1 MTPKREKKESSD
13 SIPNSESTDEKTKS
27 KEAKKRKTESSS
39 SDPVKK
45 AKIKEHNFLD
55 TITIVPDH
63 KKKQKEEKERKKKAQ
78 QQLEKEKKIRQEL
91 EHQKKME
98 TIKAERMRSNSDA
111 GNNPPLGEKRD
122 RRDSLIQ
129 SSTILAPEKKRPK
142 TEQPVSQVK
151 PPLSPVRSPKP
162 IATQSTPPTVI
173 ETPAPPTTPKL
184 FIPNV
189 PPVTPK
195 SEKPVTQEKTK
206 KTEPPT
212 VVVQSAKKTP
222 GTPVQTAT
230 PTTQPKTEPVKKSP
244 FKPKRAWLTEVA
256 QAALDTRSGFCKFYT
271 SFNWLGTV
279 IAG

>member
-27 KEAKKRKTESSS
+27 KEAKKRKTESSN

-142 TEQPVSQVK
+142 TKQLVSQTK

-162 IATQSTPPTVI
+162 IATQPTVI
-173 ETPAPPTTPKL
+173 ETPAPATTPKL

-195 SEKPVTQEKTK
+195 SEKPVTQEKQSHQQWWCNQRRKHRRHLFKQQDQLHSLKQNRLKNTIQFAPARDQDLWCLWFGTK
-206 KTEPPT
+206 
-212 VVVQSAKKTP
+212 
-222 GTPVQTAT
+222 
-230 PTTQPKTEPVKKSP
+230 
-244 FKPKRAWLTEVA
+244 
-256 QAALDTRSGFCKFYT
+256 
-271 SFNWLGTV
+271 
-279 IAG
+279 

>member
-1 MTPKREKKESSD
+1 
-13 SIPNSESTDEKTKS
+13 
-27 KEAKKRKTESSS
+27 
-39 SDPVKK
+39 
-45 AKIKEHNFLD
+45 
-55 TITIVPDH
+55 
-63 KKKQKEEKERKKKAQ
+63 
-78 QQLEKEKKIRQEL
+78 
-91 EHQKKME
+91 ME

-206 KTEPPT
+206 K
-212 VVVQSAKKTP
+212 QSHQQWWCNQRRKHQGHLFKQQHQLHSQKQNQLKNHHSNQNEH
-222 GTPVQTAT
+222 GLL
-230 PTTQPKTEPVKKSP
+230 KSP
-244 FKPKRAWLTEVA
+244 RQHWILG
-256 QAALDTRSGFCKFYT
+256 LGFVNFIPV
-271 SFNWLGTV
+271 LIGL
-279 IAG
+279 

>member
-1 MTPKREKKESSD
+1 MCSRKNHTQGCSFSIPLILTPKREKKESSD

-151 PPLSPVRSPKP
+151 P
-162 IATQSTPPTVI
+162 TVHF
-173 ETPAPPTTPKL
+173 ECAPCYAK
-184 FIPNV
+184 IR
-189 PPVTPK
+189 
-195 SEKPVTQEKTK
+195 KTSHSG
-206 KTEPPT
+206 KTEPST

-271 SFNWLGTV
+271 SFNWL
-279 IAG
+279 IIYKL

>member
-1 MTPKREKKESSD
+1 M
-13 SIPNSESTDEKTKS
+13 
-27 KEAKKRKTESSS
+27 
-39 SDPVKK
+39 
-45 AKIKEHNFLD
+45 D

-63 KKKQKEEKERKKKAQ
+63 TKKQKEEKEQKKKAQ
-78 QQLEKEKKIRQEL
+78 QQMEKEKKIRQEL
-91 EHQKKME
+91 EHPRKRKQSK
-98 TIKAERMRSNSDA
+98 RRGSNSDA
-111 GNNPPLGEKRD
+111 GYNAPLGAKRD

-129 SSTILAPEKKRPK
+129 SSTILPPEKKRPK

-271 SFNWLGTV
+271 SFNWLINGTV